1 MVRVEVSDIEV
12 GETRGYIY
20 CRDEDGFTYRF
31 STDYEKAKLISLLMH
46 GVYVPTNSIY
56 ELFIKLINA
65 LGLSLHSIVILDG
78 YKNIAQVNITDGNSA
93 KPFSISID
101 DAIILGLLT
110 NIPIFIKKEACFLD
124 IEELEKYVW
133 YRFLKE
139 LDLC

>member
-12 GETRGYIY
+12 GETRGHIY
-20 CRDEDGFTYRF
+20 CKDKNGFTYRF

-56 ELFIKLINA
+56 ELFIKVINA
-65 LGLSLHSIVILDG
+65 LGLNIHSIVILDG
-78 YKNIAQVNITDGNSA
+78 YKNIAQVNITDGNTIKA
-93 KPFSISID
+93 FSSYID

>member
-20 CRDEDGFTYRF
+20 CKDEDGFTYRF
-31 STDYEKAKLISLLMH
+31 STDYEKAKIVSLLIH

-56 ELFIKLINA
+56 ELFIKVLSA
-65 LGLSLHSIVILDG
+65 LGLSFHSIVILDG
-78 YKNIAQVNITDGNSA
+78 YKNRASVNITNGNTVKA
-93 KPFSISID
+93 FSSSID
-101 DAIILGLLT
+101 DAIILALLA

-124 IEELEKYVW
+124 IDELEKYVW

>member
-12 GETRGYIY
+12 GETRGHIY
-20 CRDEDGFTYRF
+20 CKDENGFTYRF

-56 ELFIKLINA
+56 ELFIKVINA
-65 LGLSLHSIVILDG
+65 LGLNIHSIVILDG
-78 YKNIAQVNITDGNSA
+78 YKNIAQVNITDGNTIKA
-93 KPFSISID
+93 FSSSID